1 MEQIS
6 GAQAP
11 QASVLCDMA
20 PIGLCATSSSRVI
33 LRCNEEFARMFGYRM
48 DELESRSLV
57 MLYPSE
63 REYQLTGMH
72 GGPVLRETGRYS
84 DERLMKHRSGHLL
97 WCHVV
102 GRYHTPQDQ
111 VPFSTWMFEDLSERK
126 GRSVTLTAR
135 EREIVALLAKG
146 WTSKEIAK
154 FLGISYRTVE
164 AHRGRIG
171 RKLDASTTVEIVAKL
186 AGLY

>member
-33 LRCNEEFARMFGYRM
+33 LRCNEEFARMFGYRV

-102 GRYHTPQDQ
+102 GRYHTPQDLA
-111 VPFSTWMFEDLSERK
+111 PFSTWMFEDLSERK

-146 WTSKEIAK
+146 WTSKEIAR